1 MVQLFSEEPEPQEV
15 KARKARDRA
24 VGLYPLETWREIEE
38 HIFIAESREPKG
50 KNQEQVLKKE
60 LIQARILTAQG
71 STVYLLPEIA
81 GPANLGEKHPD
92 AIVDGFIMEFKTI
105 TGSIH
110 QVEERFKD
118 SRKKADRVFFKID
131 AKLSRHEV
139 SRKLSGLISRKGY
152 SGGVIFAYFTVTDEF
167 AIWKVDALR

>member
-1 MVQLFSEEPEPQEV
+1 MVQLFGEEPEPQNI
-15 KARKARDRA
+15 KARRAREKALS
-24 VGLYPLETWREIEE
+24 LYPLETWREIEE

-50 KNQEQVLKKE
+50 KNQEQVLEKE
-60 LIQARILTAQG
+60 LIQARILTARG

-81 GPANLGEKHPD
+81 GPANLGIKHPD
-92 AIVDGFIMEFKTI
+92 AVVDGFIMEFKTI

-131 AKLSRHEV
+131 APITQEAVL
-139 SRKLSGLISRKGY
+139 RKIIDRTRKSAY
-152 SGGVIFAYFTVTDEF
+152 AGGMVIAHFTTTGKTYFWD
-167 AIWKVDALR
+167 IDRLK